1 MAAVILEPKKKIK
14 SVTISIF
21 SPYICLQSGFVCHC
35 TSRIFSTGSL
45 TLPMPGRGPRAD
57 PVPGFQQ
64 GLVLN
69 FHSEDNHPGSH
80 GEIGSLGPESR
91 KLSQKVL
98 GGIWES
104 AF

>member
-1 MAAVILEPKKKIK
+1 MFAYKVDLF
-14 SVTISIF
+14 VTAHPES
-21 SPYICLQSGFVCHC
+21 
-35 TSRIFSTGSL
+35 SL
-45 TLPMPGRGPRAD
+45 LAPTLPMPGRGPRAD